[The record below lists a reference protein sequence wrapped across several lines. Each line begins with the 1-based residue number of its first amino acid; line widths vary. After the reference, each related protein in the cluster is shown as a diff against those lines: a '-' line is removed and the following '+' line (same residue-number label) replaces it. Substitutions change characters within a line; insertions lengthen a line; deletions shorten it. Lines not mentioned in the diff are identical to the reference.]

1 MERKYRGSRLRC
13 REPGTIALSLLHIA
27 LLLDFLP
34 QDICAEFLYSAMFGM
49 RRDDLVVSVTL
60 AMPRLANHNVVDQ
73 VLLH

>member
-1 MERKYRGSRLRC
+1 
-13 REPGTIALSLLHIA
+13 
-27 LLLDFLP
+27 
-34 QDICAEFLYSAMFGM
+34 MFGM